1 MAKHFDIDD
10 DAFQR
15 DMNSVLRKAEDG
27 RDRAQEEAGDELL
40 RLSQAEVPHD
50 VGTLQ
55 NSGHTERDH
64 DDVLVGYGGAAAP
77 YAARLHEHPE
87 YRFQKGR
94 KGKFLEDPLVRN
106 LKVLQQHIIDGWN
119 KVFDGGMA

>member
-1 MAKHFDIDD
+1 MAKAWDVD
-10 DAFQR
+10 DAEFKR
-15 DMNSVLRKAEDG
+15 DMDQVLAAAEDG
-27 RDRAQEEAGDELL
+27 RKLAQNEAGDELL

-55 NSGHTERDH
+55 NSGHTEEDG

-94 KGKFLEDPLVRN
+94 KGKFLEDPLVKN
-106 LKVLQQHIIDGWN
+106 LKVLRDHIIEGY
-119 KVFDGGMA
+119 KAAFGGM

>member
-1 MAKHFDIDD
+1 MDIDASD
-10 DAFQR
+10 FLK
-15 DMNSVLRKAEDG
+15 DMDGLIRRADDG
-27 RDRAQEEAGDELL
+27 RKVAQGEAADELL

-55 NSGHTERDH
+55 NSGHTEEDG
-64 DDVLVGYGGAAAP
+64 DDILVGYGGAAAP

-94 KGKFLEDPLVRN
+94 KGKFLEDPLIKN
-106 LKVLQQHIIDGWN
+106 LKVLRDHIESGWN
-119 KVFDGGMA
+119 NVMEGGMA

>member
-1 MAKHFDIDD
+1 MDIDASD
-10 DAFQR
+10 FLK
-15 DMNSVLRKAEDG
+15 DMDGLIRRADDG
-27 RDRAQEEAGDELL
+27 RKLAQQEAGDELL

-55 NSGHTERDH
+55 NSGHTEEDG
-64 DDVLVGYGGAAAP
+64 DDILVGYGGAAAP

-94 KGKFLEDPLVRN
+94 KGKFLEDPLIKN
-106 LKVLQQHIIDGWN
+106 LKVLRDHIESGWN
-119 KVFDGGMA
+119 NVMQGGTA